1 MAYLMIDDRERDV
14 IPHLKPLL
22 GTESPSRMC
31 VHRVHTG
38 DYLIG
43 RRVPGVSGTEIV
55 ACFERKSLKDFVSSF
70 KDGRYENRRKMLELR
85 DKTGCQLYYIVEGPA
100 FPSPSWV
107 VCSGTKYQS
116 ILSAMTTLPLAS
128 GIHII
133 QTKDTQHTALRLRD
147 FVLALDKVTDPY
159 KYPVLPD
166 AALNGPGNTQAV
178 VPGTLVPEMVTGVYE
193 KDPDSLCMELWAKL
207 TGVSVVTAKML
218 VEAGSVHEFLTGQTV
233 GDIAKFKTAGGRLLV
248 KKGRESLTALRFG
261 TTEVGI
267 KVLSGVHLVS
277 PKLATEI
284 LEAVPG
290 ATHKLRSLCA
300 WAASDL
306 AAVRVTQKSRTIQLG
321 RARADRILKM
331 LHWKSAGD
339 GAAPTADAAPPVAV
353 PPPAGALQFAVP
365 APPFAGSA
373 PPSAVPAPPSAVPAP
388 LSVAA
393 AAAVALRAPPA
404 TYTQEE
410 AAAINLEMKNMFG
423 C

>member
-43 RRVPGVSGTEIV
+43 RRVPGETGTEIV

-147 FVLALDKVTDPY
+147 FVLALDKVSDPY

-166 AALNGPGNTQAV
+166 AGGNTQAV

-207 TGVSVVTAKML
+207 TGISIVTAKML
-218 VEAGSVHEFLTGQTV
+218 VEAGSVHEFLTSQTV
-233 GDIAKFKTAGGRLLV
+233 GNIAKFKTAGGRLLV
-248 KKGRESLTALRFG
+248 KKGRDSLTALRAG

-290 ATHKLRSLCA
+290 ATHKLHTLCA

-331 LHWKSAGD
+331 LHWKSVGD
-339 GAAPTADAAPPVAV
+339 GAGAPAPHVAPPVAV
-353 PPPAGALQFAVP
+353 PPAAAPAAMVSAPAAAVP
-365 APPFAGSA
+365 MVSAPAAMVSA
-373 PPSAVPAPPSAVPAP
+373 PPAMVSAPPAA
-388 LSVAA
+388 VAA
-393 AAAVALRAPPA
+393 APYSRD
-404 TYTQEE
+404 E
-410 AAAINLEMKNMFG
+410 AAAINQEMKNIFG
-423 C
+423 W